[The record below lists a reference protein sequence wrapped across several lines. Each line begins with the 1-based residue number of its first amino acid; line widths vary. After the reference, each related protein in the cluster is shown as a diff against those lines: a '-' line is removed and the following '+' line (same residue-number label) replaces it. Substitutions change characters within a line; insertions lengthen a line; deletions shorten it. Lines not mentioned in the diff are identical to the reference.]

1 MAKSNRLHYIGFPV
15 ALVYGIVVWI
25 RNLFFH
31 INLLPSQQ
39 YAIPVICIGNLSMGG
54 AGKTPMV
61 EYLIR
66 LLSKNTGWLCSVAGI
81 SAGHRG
87 MSWPATIVPVRR

>member
-54 AGKTPMV
+54 AGKTRVPDTSVV
-61 EYLIR
+61 EKIPGGCAQSR
-66 LLSKNTGWLCSVAGI
+66 V
-81 SAGHRG
+81 
-87 MSWPATIVPVRR
+87 